1 MGHRALVMTEP
12 RRRSGNSRQV
22 PRAAQAAL
30 DAQADA
36 INEEALAPM
45 SLYRSLAQVSLHF

>member
-1 MGHRALVMTEP
+1 MTEP